1 MIRGPEPAPEEVDRI
16 RRYVMMIARVEYIHR
31 KSGRTTMSELSL
43 EGLAR
48 RLEEVER
55 RLNEKEAGRAK
66 DWRMAA
72 GMFTGRD
79 FSKIVDEEGRKIR
92 DADREAACQEFG
104 E

>member
-1 MIRGPEPAPEEVDRI
+1 ML
-16 RRYVMMIARVEYIHR
+16 
-31 KSGRTTMSELSL
+31 ELTL

-48 RLEEVER
+48 RLDEVER
-55 RLNEKEAGRAK
+55 RLNEKEPIGAK

-72 GMFTGRD
+72 GMFTGRE

-92 DADREAACQEFG
+92 ESDRDEARQEFG